1 MLIGELS
8 KRSQMSR
15 DTIRYYG
22 KLGLLINVITKKQ
35 KKNSTDNNYKNYPPE
50 ALERLRQI
58 QFLKQCGFT
67 LQETQALLQSDVQCN
82 VCSGLPERL
91 ADKITSIEE
100 KIIQL
105 TSFKAALV
113 QIHQSCTGTCGTS
126 NGLPDCIR
134 IDPQNDLSSRRG

>member
-8 KRSQMSR
+8 KRSQVSR

-22 KLGLLINVITKKQ
+22 KLGLLNVTTKKH
-35 KKNSTDNNYKNYPPE
+35 STDNNYKNYPPE

-134 IDPQNDLSSRRG
+134 IDPQNDLSSGRG